1 MSSLF
6 LIKKALLLLI
16 AFIQFENIKFFSHDY
31 YVSTTQVD
39 YLSEKNTLQIT
50 IRMFIDDFEIM
61 IQENNSELK
70 VDPDSSSQEIN
81 KILDQYVIEKFK
93 IFVNQQLVIFNFIGK
108 EYKTDLI
115 QVYYEV
121 DLIESIKSI
130 AFENHLLFDF
140 FDDQQNIIHFK
151 KNKFRKSFL
160 LKKNNPK
167 TILLLK

>member
-39 YLSEKNTLQIT
+39 YLSEKNILQIT

-61 IQENNSELK
+61 VQENNSGLK

-115 QVYYEV
+115 QIYYEV
-121 DLIESIKSI
+121 DLIEPIKI
-130 AFENHLLFDF
+130 ITFENNLLFDF
-140 FDDQQNIIHFK
+140 FDDQQNIVHFK

-160 LKKNNPK
+160 LIKNNSK
-167 TILLLK
+167 TTLLIK

>member
-1 MSSLF
+1 MNSVL
-6 LIKKALLLLI
+6 LIKKALLFLI
-16 AFIQFENIKFFSHDY
+16 AFIQAENIKYFSHDY

>member
-1 MSSLF
+1 MNSVL
-6 LIKKALLLLI
+6 LIKKALLFLI
-16 AFIQFENIKFFSHDY
+16 AFIQAENIKYFSHDY

-93 IFVNQQLVIFNFIGK
+93 IFVNQQLLIFNFIGK